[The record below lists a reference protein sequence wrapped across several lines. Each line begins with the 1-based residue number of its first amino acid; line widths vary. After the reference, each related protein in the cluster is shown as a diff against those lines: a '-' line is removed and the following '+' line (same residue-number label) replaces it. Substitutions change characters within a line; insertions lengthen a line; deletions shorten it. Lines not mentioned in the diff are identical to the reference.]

1 MIKVSGS
8 ARLYVNYEVELNM
21 TEEQFDALSYRKKE
35 ELIDSNID
43 WHTALRNADVT
54 DIDVDDLEEI
64 E

>member
-8 ARLYVNYEVELNM
+8 AKLCVNYDVELNM

-35 ELIDSNID
+35 GLINANID
-43 WHTALRNADVT
+43 WHDALRNADVT